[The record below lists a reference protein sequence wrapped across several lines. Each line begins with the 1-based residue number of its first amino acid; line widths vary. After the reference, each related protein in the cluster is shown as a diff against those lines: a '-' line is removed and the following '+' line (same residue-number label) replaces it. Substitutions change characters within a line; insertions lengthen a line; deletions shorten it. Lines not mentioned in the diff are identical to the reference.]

1 MLGLD
6 SKKLLILGTFLSFCS
21 GNDLPEPKIVIVGQ
35 TGVGKSTL
43 ANVLLGE
50 DLNCLNCTFP
60 ICTGHD
66 SCTKET
72 KYATGKWLGT
82 GANFTI
88 VDTPGFGDSDN
99 DDNLLID
106 EMMDTLKNTI
116 EGANTIML
124 LVDGSEE
131 RFDASLQQMMR
142 EMQVLPQIV
151 ILQNTCHFNFTIHFQ
166 IWSHQLTLKIIA
178 SHTSKIKVVIVK

>member
-50 DLNCLNCTFP
+50 DVNCENCTFP
-60 ICTGHD
+60 ICND
-66 SCTKET
+66 YESCTKET
-72 KYATGKWLGT
+72 TYATGKWLGS
-82 GANFTI
+82 GLDFTI

-99 DDNLLID
+99 DDNNLID
-106 EMMDTLKNTI
+106 EMMQTLKETI
-116 EGANTIML
+116 EGANTLVL
-124 LVDGSEE
+124 LVDGSDE

-142 EMQVLPQIV
+142 EMQV
-151 ILQNTCHFNFTIHFQ
+151 TF
-166 IWSHQLTLKIIA
+166 
-178 SHTSKIKVVIVK
+178 